1 MTNLKNL
8 SKRGLALFLT
18 LVMCLGMM
26 NLTAFAAEDAYT
38 CGLEEHT
45 HTDACYETKTVPSG
59 EDVETHTH
67 TDACYTECTLAESE
81 GHTHTDACY
90 GTECSLAET
99 DGHTHGEDCYE
110 TEITTERLLDCAE
123 DTTGHV
129 HTDACYSVTGT
140 TQELNCTIEET
151 EGHSHNDSCYT
162 VETVT
167 TYKTVTVDDTEEVQ
181 VEDGVDEEGNTIYRT
196 EIQVVGSHEEE
207 VVDGTEEVRTLSCG
221 QEEAAAHTHD
231 NSCYNVTETTELTC
245 GMQEGEGAHQHD
257 NSCYREETHSKEILT
272 CTQEETSAHHHDDG
286 SCEFA
291 VVCGQ
296 EESAGHTHDAGC
308 ERALTCGKTEGEG
321 VQAVETEGEKVLVC
335 TKEEHTH
342 SIGCTSYV
350 EAYNRFQALEANVQA
365 ASNELEA
372 LWEVDDMTP
381 ELFAEKQAEL
391 FGPLVEELAAINEL
405 LQAVPVQFQ
414 SEADYVALTASTE
427 ELTGFLGAELDGGVM
442 TIPDGSIK
450 LNGNDVS
457 GDSINVSSGDN
468 TLVLAGNVEWN
479 GNITVSGGKLT
490 IYGTGTIKGKV
501 GSVITIKNGAAVV
514 LGLNPETNKVEGNV
528 TITGGTGTPIDSIP
542 DSKSSVWK
550 DGRTLGGGVYVSGI
564 GSGNSF
570 TTGSTFIMYGG
581 TIRENT
587 ASAGGGIFVGRDYSD
602 KGNASTGI
610 GGNLYIYGGT
620 IESNHATGNVS
631 SGDKGGDF
639 GGGGMW
645 INGTAEINPTH
656 GNIKITQNTSAATTD
671 LGGGGIYVNNPATL
685 HMIDTIVT
693 NNVADGLGGGIASCV
708 HGKVALVNVRGAAVY
723 DNTGNQRVKLPLAG
737 TSKVDVDGGEAWANN
752 EAFKAA
758 AQDLLC
764 AGNKN
769 NGSSGTIISNAR
781 FDGNTHNWEGYVTNQ
796 LNESFTAV
804 TPDNNGLIYGGY
816 ALGLTAQNKTPV
828 ASDILK
834 SRYTVTISGNK
845 SASHGGGIGCNGT
858 LTLGNTSETLKQISG
873 DLTVNVSKH
882 LEGADISKNS
892 FQFELLNSS
901 GKQVSNGVTDSEG
914 NLKLSFASEIS
925 VDNLADGN
933 TYMFY
938 LQEVADSS
946 KPVTFD
952 DSVYRVTVRVKL
964 ESTDP
969 VNIAGIITKTI
980 ENYKV
985 DTITYE
991 KGTGIGDKW
1000 ASANA
1005 STSSETASFTNT
1017 WKTASLVIDKTVISP
1032 DEWEQGEAYHFTIT
1046 TTNPSGDALNGPYGT
1061 VNFENGVA
1069 HITLTPK
1076 DDSTKSVTIPGLPVG
1091 LKYTVTEDEASKS
1104 GFEVTGEVN
1113 DRELTVNGANVSITN
1128 ERKLTD
1134 LTVTKTLTPVKD
1146 TSYAAPEQ
1154 EFEIV
1159 VTLGDGTATPEDNTK
1174 YTSNGIYTFS
1184 LKPTEQAKIEG
1195 IPVGTAYTVTENG
1208 VEIWKAE
1215 ATGYTQ
1221 EDIANG
1227 NGPLNSETTTTVTNH
1242 YYNPKL
1248 TDVEVQKS
1256 WGSDWKLD
1264 ESLPSGVDLIPE
1276 SITINLLKDG
1286 EVFKT
1291 AELTKEDGF
1300 YYKWTGLPVYAS
1312 ENATEP
1318 CKYSVEEVSIT
1329 YADGYDAQEE
1339 IDGIF
1344 IVRRTDTPAAT
1355 DGSGHEILGGW
1366 TPNITPAFANESG
1379 TDPNLPVTTEVY
1391 FHNSWIPSQF
1401 IGNAKLEV
1409 VKQDAENS
1417 EAIQGVT
1424 FTLTSK
1430 DGSFSMSG
1438 TTDEDGKVL
1447 FAGLGEGEYTLEET
1461 DVPAPYKGVT
1471 NDKGEDVNVGQKW
1484 DVTFKRLNG
1493 EKDVLTNVKTDKG
1506 TNAAGKDT
1514 VGINDWDWNASV
1526 GGEIGVGLIT
1536 VTNQPLK
1543 APISITKNLMM
1554 DGFEGTPAD
1563 FSRVFH
1569 FDVYDADGNIVVE
1582 DVRVQAGQTV
1592 ETPAL
1597 RYGTYTI
1604 RERDDVAI
1612 NDYTWNSPVVF
1623 AYNDNTYEGSVD
1635 VDVHE
1640 HATPVEVVA
1649 TNNYTRDT
1657 GSIQVSKQVTG
1668 QSPDYNRQ
1676 WNFRLTLTAPAAS
1689 YVNLSASYPAVLTTG
1704 TGILASSQNIQV
1716 RSENNLI
1723 GDGNGY
1729 VTNSTVTYLFTL
1741 THDQSIVISGIPVGV
1756 RYAVEEV
1763 EANTDGYV
1771 TTATGSGTVA
1781 ASRVSGTVTT
1791 APSTAAYTNRSTT
1804 IVRTTQVSVDKV
1816 WVGDDPAAR
1825 PASII
1830 VNLYKNGELVSRAL
1844 LSDANNWHYRW
1855 DMVLAEG
1862 ENEADIQWSVEE
1874 FDVPDNYRVAITGTG
1889 SSFVITNTLTPDEPD
1904 EPGRTPDPENPRTPN
1919 NPTPDEPSPEEPTPE
1934 EPIPE
1939 EPVPL
1944 EDFNL
1949 FDEEVPLAESP
1960 KESYEE
1966 EILDEEVPLLDVSP
1980 ETGDNSHTS
1989 LWASLCALSLM
2000 GIAAL
2005 FGKKREDDQ
2014 H

>member
-350 EAYNRFQALEANVQA
+350 EAYNRFQALTANVQA

-414 SEADYVALTASTE
+414 SEADYVALAASTE
-427 ELTGFLGAELDGGVM
+427 ELAAFLGAELDGGVM
-442 TIPDGSIK
+442 AIPEDQSIK
-450 LNGNDVS
+450 FNGEDVS
-457 GDSINVSSGDN
+457 GNSITVSNGDN
-468 TLVLAGNVEWN
+468 TLVLAGGIEWT
-479 GNITVSGGKLT
+479 GNITVSGGTLT
-490 IYGTGTIKGKV
+490 ISGTGTIKGNG
-501 GSVITIKNGAAVV
+501 GSVVTVNGGTVT
-514 LGLNPETNKVEGNV
+514 LEGDV
-528 TITGGTGTPIDSIP
+528 TITGGTGTSDALWPNA
-542 DSKSSVWK
+542 
-550 DGRTLGGGVYVSGI
+550 GTYGGGVFVGYNG
-564 GSGNSF
+564 
-570 TTGSTFIMYGG
+570 TFVMKGG
-581 TIRENT
+581 TITENT
-587 ASAGGGIFVGRDYSD
+587 AGAGGGIYVANNGLKNIVR
-602 KGNASTGI
+602 GE
-610 GGNLYIYGGT
+610 LYIYGGSITHNSAT
-620 IESNHATGNVS
+620 IVNRNGKLLGAN
-631 SGDKGGDF
+631 
-639 GGGGMW
+639 GGGGGLW
-645 INGTAEINPTH
+645 INGTAVIDPTESEIR
-656 GNIKITQNTSAATTD
+656 ITDNESKTTVD
-671 LGGGGIYVNNPATL
+671 LGGGGIYVNNEGNLQMKNAVITGN
-685 HMIDTIVT
+685 T
-693 NNVADGLGGGIASCV
+693 AEGLGGGIAACV
-708 HGKVALVNVRGAAVY
+708 HGRVAVVTTNGAIVHSNIAKKTAKNLNAADTERDGYGKTTVGKYVDGQDYWDDAFKDAAV
-723 DNTGNQRVKLPLAG
+723 DLFSAGNAHTQGDEEKGGMVVSNERPDGLTSDWTGRVKRTISGAY
-737 TSKVDVDGGEAWANN
+737 TDINDTNN
-752 EAFKAA
+752 
-758 AQDLLC
+758 
-764 AGNKN
+764 
-769 NGSSGTIISNAR
+769 NA
-781 FDGNTHNWEGYVTNQ
+781 
-796 LNESFTAV
+796 
-804 TPDNNGLIYGGY
+804 IYGGFL
-816 ALGLTAQNKTPV
+816 LGLTANNK
-828 ASDILK
+828 ADAI
-834 SRYTVTISGNK
+834 YNGNK
-845 SASHGGGIGCNGT
+845 VIITRNTSAMHGGGVACNGIMN
-858 LTLGNTSETLKQISG
+858 LGSDTRIEDKVLDGSVPVK
-873 DLTVNVSKH
+873 VSKT
-882 LEGADISKNS
+882 LNGADISKQHNFKFVLS
-892 FQFELLNSS
+892 DSQYGESLGEAITNEKGEAEISLSKAIEKV
-901 GKQVSNGVTDSEG
+901 GIQVGTLTFYVWEDAASVDDTVTPDDSMYKVTVPVEEGETEGTTVAGVTVKITHFIAGAPTYTKMTKDS
-914 NLKLSFASEIS
+914 
-925 VDNLADGN
+925 DGN
-933 TYMFY
+933 W
-938 LQEVADSS
+938 
-946 KPVTFD
+946 
-952 DSVYRVTVRVKL
+952 
-964 ESTDP
+964 
-969 VNIAGIITKTI
+969 
-980 ENYKV
+980 V
-985 DTITYE
+985 D
-991 KGTGIGDKW
+991 GTTGG
-1000 ASANA
+1000 
-1005 STSSETASFTNT
+1005 TSASFTNT
-1017 WKTASLVIDKTVISP
+1017 WNTVDLTISKEVVS
-1032 DEWEQGEAYHFTIT
+1032 DDAWEQGEAYQFTIT
-1046 TTNPSGDALNGPYGT
+1046 TRNPNGDPVNGKYGDMEFT
-1061 VNFENGVA
+1061 NGVA
-1069 HITLTPK
+1069 TVTLQSEQAETR
-1076 DDSTKSVTIPGLPVG
+1076 TATATGLPAG
-1091 LKYTVTEDEASKS
+1091 IEYTITEINAT
-1104 GFEVTGEVN
+1104 GFVVDGEVK
-1113 DRELTVNGANVSITN
+1113 DWTKLDQDTTVKITN
-1128 ERKLTD
+1128 TREERNLV
-1134 LTVTKTLTPVKD
+1134 VTKKLDDVAN
-1146 TSYAAPEQ
+1146 TSYAAPDED
-1154 EFEIV
+1154 FEIT
-1159 VTLGDGTATPEDNTK
+1159 VTLSNEKNTDKTPVQGTVTVNTEEGAPYAATGTYVTNGQYTFTLKAGQSAIIEGVPYGTTYVVSENGAVEWETDKED
-1174 YTSNGIYTFS
+1174 FS
-1184 LKPTEQAKIEG
+1184 LKGIDKNNEQL
-1195 IPVGTAYTVTENG
+1195 
-1208 VEIWKAE
+1208 
-1215 ATGYTQ
+1215 TG
-1221 EDIANG
+1221 D
-1227 NGPLNSETTTTVTNH
+1227 TTSTVTNH